1 MMRSFAL
8 IGFSY
13 LIAMT
18 ASVYFGATVAIA
30 FAIVFLCLFI
40 ISLFIKECRN
50 KKLIPIVLVTMSAAF
65 FYYGISYTIKVVP
78 IEKLNNTT
86 ADISGVICDVP
97 YKSYNK
103 YYYMIETYSINLDGA
118 PQKIKLRVSSNTSL
132 DAEIYDRVTAQVKL
146 FLPNGDKGF
155 SSKTYYAAKNIH
167 MFAYFSDY
175 GSIKIDETTNKPAN
189 YYILKLKQELISRI
203 KLLLGDEESA
213 VAEGILLGYKF
224 DISED
229 VKTDFKHS
237 GISHLLA
244 VSGYHVA
251 VIASFM
257 FILFDFFKLPKK
269 FANLGSIA
277 GVVFF
282 MALTGF
288 SPSVT
293 RAGIMYILYLVGQL
307 ISRSADSLNSLGI
320 AAFIICILN
329 PFAGGDIG
337 LLLSI
342 TATLGIIKLS
352 PILSSWLKSKTSNIV
367 FGKRTLNSITEAI
380 SVTLS
385 ANIFTL
391 PITMLTFKCLY
402 PISLV
407 SNILIIFA
415 FSAMMFCLI
424 IAIILSYLGF
434 LSILAI
440 PFSLITTLLI
450 KYMVW
455 CAGFLANLPFSYLS
469 ADFRFLLIW
478 LSGSMILLA
487 ITIVLGKDLR
497 LIKITAILSAII
509 LMVGT
514 ISYQILVRGVTTVA
528 FLNVGN
534 GVSSVITKDGNS
546 AVISCGGD
554 SFYADC
560 IYEYLESKNI
570 KNIDLVLA
578 SDDNDKTSSFVEEI
592 VNIYKPY
599 SIIIHD
605 KVLDDS
611 KELFESISGSKKNC
625 ITFSD
630 SVNSS
635 FWENVNI
642 SVLNNDGESY
652 IYLTVNDVRFL
663 ICPSGGDVYSLP
675 GDWKYSA
682 FAVYS
687 DIPDNE
693 DMIKSRYAVLS
704 VDEKDLLDKTE
715 KLVKNGKRVIT
726 TLENDPVLIDCI
738 DKNEVSIHR

>member
-30 FAIVFLCLFI
+30 FAVVFLCLFI
-40 ISLFIKECRN
+40 VSLLIKECRD
-50 KKLIPIVLVTMSAAF
+50 KKLVPIVLITMSAAF
-65 FYYGISYTIKVVP
+65 FYYGISYMIKVVP
-78 IEKLNNTT
+78 IEKLNNAT
-86 ADISGVICDVP
+86 ANISGVICDIP

-103 YYYMIETYSINLDGA
+103 YYYMIETDSINLDGA

-132 DAEIYDRVTAQVKL
+132 DAEIYDKVTAQVKL

-155 SSKTYYAAKNIH
+155 SSKTYYASKNIH
-167 MFAYFSDY
+167 IFAYFSDY
-175 GSIKIDETTNKPAN
+175 GSIKIDETANKPVN

-213 VAEGILLGYKF
+213 IATGMLLGYKF
-224 DISED
+224 GISEN
-229 VKTDFKHS
+229 VKTDFNHS

-257 FILFDFFKLPKK
+257 LILFNFFRLPKK
-269 FANLGSIA
+269 LANLGSIA
-277 GVVFF
+277 GILFF

-293 RAGIMYILYLVGQL
+293 RAGVMYILYLIGKL
-307 ISRSADSLNSLGI
+307 ISRSADSLNSLGM
-320 AAFIICILN
+320 AVFIICILN

-337 LLLSI
+337 LLLSV
-342 TATLGIIKLS
+342 TATFGIIKLS
-352 PILSSWLKSKTSNIV
+352 PILSSWFKSKISNIILKGR
-367 FGKRTLNSITEAI
+367 FFNSIVDAI

-407 SNILIIFA
+407 SNILIVFA

-424 IAIILSYLGF
+424 MAVILSYLGF
-434 LSILAI
+434 LSILTI

-478 LSGSMILLA
+478 ISGSMILLA
-487 ITIVLGKDLR
+487 IAIILGKDLR
-497 LIKITAILSAII
+497 LIKITAVLSVII

-514 ISYQILVRGVTTVA
+514 LSYQILGRGVTTVA
-528 FLNVGN
+528 FLNAGN
-534 GVSSVITKDGNS
+534 GVSAVITKDGDS

-554 SFYADC
+554 SFYTDC

-578 SDDNDKTSSFVEEI
+578 SDDNTKTSGFVEEI
-592 VNIYKPY
+592 INFYKPY

-605 KVLDDS
+605 KVLNDN
-611 KELFESISGSKKNC
+611 EEFFENIAGSKRNC
-625 ITFSD
+625 ITFLD
-630 SVNSS
+630 SVNSG
-635 FWENVNI
+635 FWGSVNV
-642 SVLNNDGESY
+642 SVLNNNGESF

-675 GDWKYSA
+675 AHWKYSA

-693 DMIKSRYAVLS
+693 DMIKSRYAILS
-704 VDEKDLLDKTE
+704 VDDKDLLDKTE
-715 KLVKNGKRVIT
+715 KLIKNGKRVIT
-726 TLENDPVLIDCI
+726 TVENNPVLIDCI